1 MWHPSAKSSVAR
13 NRSKGKSD
21 GFCHHDHARHVD
33 ADGILD
39 RAGWHTSSRLEV
51 PHNIT
56 LLALPPRSPELN
68 PVENLWQF
76 LRDNWLSNRIFENY
90 EDILD
95 HCCHAWNNLV
105 SQPERIASI
114 GTRKWAHGF

>member
-1 MWHPSAKSSVAR
+1 MPRADTQAMSAHLTEIAR
-13 NRSKGKSD
+13 TVEPGA
-21 GFCHHDHARHVD
+21 HAVV
-33 ADGILD
+33 ILD
-39 RAGWHTSSRLEV
+39 RAGWHTSSTLQV

-56 LLALPPRSPELN
+56 LLPLPPRAPELN
-68 PVENLWQF
+68 PVENVWQF
-76 LRDNWLSNRIFENY
+76 LRDNWLSNRVFRDHD
-90 EDILD
+90 DILD